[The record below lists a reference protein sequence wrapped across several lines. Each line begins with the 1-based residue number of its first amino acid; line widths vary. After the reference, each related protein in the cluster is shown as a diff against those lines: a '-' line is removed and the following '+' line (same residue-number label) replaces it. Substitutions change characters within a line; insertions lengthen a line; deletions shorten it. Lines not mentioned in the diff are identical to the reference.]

1 MAGLKR
7 LADLRPGEGGVIQDL
22 CLDDVPP
29 KLLEMGCLPGMRVTI
44 NYTAPLGDPMCLDVD
59 GWQLAVRRD
68 LAERI
73 WVQTD
78 QD

>member
-1 MAGLKR
+1 
-7 LADLRPGEGGVIQDL
+7 
-22 CLDDVPP
+22 
-29 KLLEMGCLPGMRVTI
+29 MRVTI
-44 NYTAPLGDPMCLDVD
+44 NYTAPWGDPLCLDVD